1 MTKTATN
8 TPIDSLLAPLIEQ
21 LIEAEVR
28 KRLGGTLAVKEEKT
42 EKNEKIPEL
51 ITIEQ
56 CTCLVPALSYYTV
69 RQLVERGEIKAIRTG
84 KGKGGKFLVY
94 KESLIDYIVRENK

>member
-1 MTKTATN
+1 MTKTAIN

-28 KRLGGTLAVKEEKT
+28 KRLRGTSDIAE

-51 ITIEQ
+51 ITIGQ
-56 CTCLVPALSYYTV
+56 CTRLVPALSYYTV

-84 KGKGGKFLVY
+84 KGKGGKFLIY
-94 KESLIDYIVRENK
+94 KDSLIEYIANEDRI

>member
-1 MTKTATN
+1 MTKTTIN
-8 TPIDSLLAPLIEQ
+8 TPIDSLLAPLLEQ

-28 KRLGGTLAVKEEKT
+28 KRLRGTSDIAE

-51 ITIEQ
+51 ITIGQ
-56 CTCLVPALSYYTV
+56 CTRLVPALSYYTV

-84 KGKGGKFLVY
+84 KGKGGKFLIY
-94 KESLIDYIVRENK
+94 KDSLIEYIANEDRI

>member
-1 MTKTATN
+1 MTKTASTT

-28 KRLGGTLAVKEEKT
+28 KRLNGTLVIEK

-51 ITIEQ
+51 ITIDQ
-56 CTCLVPALSYYTV
+56 CTRLVPALSYYTV

-94 KESLIDYIVRENK
+94 KDSLIDYIARKDK

>member
-1 MTKTATN
+1 MTKTTIN

-28 KRLGGTLAVKEEKT
+28 KRLNGTLITEA

-51 ITIEQ
+51 ITIDQ
-56 CTCLVPALSYYTV
+56 CTRLVPALSYYTV

-94 KESLIDYIVRENK
+94 KESLIDYISREDKT

>member
-1 MTKTATN
+1 MTKTASTT

-28 KRLGGTLAVKEEKT
+28 KRLNGTLVIEE

-51 ITIEQ
+51 ITIDQ
-56 CTCLVPALSYYTV
+56 CTHLVPALSYYTV

-94 KESLIDYIVRENK
+94 KDSLIDYIARKDK

>member
-1 MTKTATN
+1 MTKTASTT

-28 KRLGGTLAVKEEKT
+28 KRLSGTLILEE

-51 ITIEQ
+51 ITIGQ
-56 CTCLVPALSYYTV
+56 CTRLVPALSYYTV

-94 KESLIDYIVRENK
+94 KESLIDYIAREDK